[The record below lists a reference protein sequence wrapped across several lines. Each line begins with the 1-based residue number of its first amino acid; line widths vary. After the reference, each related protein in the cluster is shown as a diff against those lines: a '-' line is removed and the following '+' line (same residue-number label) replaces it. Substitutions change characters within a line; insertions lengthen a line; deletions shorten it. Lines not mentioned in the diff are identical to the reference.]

1 MTNGKRSLY
10 IKFFAPVNSN
20 SVNPLMNI
28 VDQKLRE
35 GIERFVFLISSPGGS
50 VFHGLSVHNYL
61 CGIPAEIETHNFGSV
76 DSIGVVI
83 YLAGRKRY
91 SVPDAR
97 FLIHPVTWGFAANE
111 NLEEKQLEERLKGLR
126 IDSENIAAVIA
137 NATGKKEEDIIQ
149 NMHDRVTL
157 SPEEAQQFGL
167 VHEIKKELFPHGA
180 EVVSINMS

>member
-1 MTNGKRSLY
+1 MTNEKRTTY
-10 IKFFAPVNSN
+10 IKFFAPVDGNSIN
-20 SVNPLMNI
+20 SLMNI

-35 GIERFVFLISSPGGS
+35 GVERFVLLISSPGGT

-61 CGIPAEIETHNFGSV
+61 SGIPAEIETHNFGSV
-76 DSIGVVI
+76 DSIGVVM

-97 FLIHPVTWGFAANE
+97 FLIHPVSAGFAANE
-111 NLEEKQLEERLKGLR
+111 RLEGKQIEERLKSLT
-126 IDSENIAAVIA
+126 IDAENIAAVIG
-137 NATGKKEEDIIQ
+137 NATGKKEKEILRK
-149 NMHDRVTL
+149 MHDRTTL

-180 EVVSINMS
+180 ELISINMS